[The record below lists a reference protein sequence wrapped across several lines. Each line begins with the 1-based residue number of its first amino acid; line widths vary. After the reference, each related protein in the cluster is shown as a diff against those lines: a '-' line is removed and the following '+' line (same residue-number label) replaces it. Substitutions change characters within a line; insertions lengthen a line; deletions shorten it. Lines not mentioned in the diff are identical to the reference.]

1 MPLSGIPFLEIISLA
16 LVFMWTMRLA
26 RSKGRNPWAWCGAA
40 LAPVLLTMATGN
52 GSWQLISMVP
62 MVALLFM
69 KAPRP
74 QRGPGPA
81 GITCPRCEADHPHG
95 RYYCTSCGWELTKAY
110 PAEGVIAEETPRIAT
125 LTESLETGGAGA
137 PPTEA
142 IGTASAHVE
151 STQTDEPP
159 VIESEAKPTVE
170 EEPLPLDVQP
180 EAPPAEEPPAEK
192 PAPVPVRPLAP
203 LVIPTAVSLTNRG
216 IERFNE
222 GKLQESID
230 QFTKALAM
238 DSNHA
243 EAWERRAE
251 AYTQLGRNDEADEDR
266 RRLAAINPA

>member
-1 MPLSGIPFLEIISLA
+1 
-16 LVFMWTMRLA
+16 
-26 RSKGRNPWAWCGAA
+26 
-40 LAPVLLTMATGN
+40 
-52 GSWQLISMVP
+52 
-62 MVALLFM
+62 
-69 KAPRP
+69 
-74 QRGPGPA
+74 
-81 GITCPRCEADHPHG
+81 
-95 RYYCTSCGWELTKAY
+95 LTKAY

-243 EAWERRAE
+243 EACERRAE

>member
-1 MPLSGIPFLEIISLA
+1 MPFSEIPFLEIISLA

-26 RSKGRNPWAWCGAA
+26 KAKGRNPWAWCGAA

-69 KAPRP
+69 KSPRP
-74 QRGPGPA
+74 ERGPGPA
-81 GITCPRCEADHPHG
+81 GIACPRCQADHPHG

-110 PAEGVIAEETPRIAT
+110 PADGALTEETARVAT

-142 IGTASAHVE
+142 IGTASAPVG
-151 STQTDEPP
+151 STQTDEAP
-159 VIESEAKPTVE
+159 VIELEAESTVE
-170 EEPLPLDVQP
+170 QEALPPDAQP
-180 EAPPAEEPPAEK
+180 EDPPVEE
-192 PAPVPVRPLAP
+192 PAPVPAPARPLAP

-216 IERFNE
+216 IERLNE
-222 GKLQESID
+222 GRIQESID

-238 DSNHA
+238 DPNYA

-251 AYTQLGRNDEADEDR
+251 AYTQLGRNDEAADDR

>member
-40 LAPVLLTMATGN
+40 LAPVLLTMATDN

-137 PPTEA
+137 PSTEA

-243 EAWERRAE
+243 EACERRAE

>member
-81 GITCPRCEADHPHG
+81 GVTCPRCEADHPHG

-110 PAEGVIAEETPRIAT
+110 PAEGAIAEETPRIAT

-142 IGTASAHVE
+142 IGTASAPVE

-159 VIESEAKPTVE
+159 VIESEAESTVE

-243 EAWERRAE
+243 EACERRAE

>member
-1 MPLSGIPFLEIISLA
+1 MPLSEIPFLEIISLA
-16 LVFMWTMRLA
+16 LVFIWTMRLA
-26 RSKGRNPWAWCGAA
+26 RTKGRNPWAWCGAA

-81 GITCPRCEADHPHG
+81 GITCPRCAADHPHG

-110 PAEGVIAEETPRIAT
+110 PAEGAIAEENSRVTT
-125 LTESLETGGAGA
+125 LTESLETGGVGA

-142 IGTASAHVE
+142 IGTASAPVG

-159 VIESEAKPTVE
+159 VIESQAESTVE
-170 EEPLPLDVQP
+170 EEPLAPDVQH
-180 EAPPAEEPPAEK
+180 EESPAEEPAPA
-192 PAPVPVRPLAP
+192 PVRPLAP
-203 LVIPTAVSLTNRG
+203 LVIPTAVGLTNRG
-216 IERFNE
+216 IERLDE
-222 GKLQESID
+222 GRVQESID

-238 DSNHA
+238 DPNHA

-251 AYTQLGRNDEADEDR
+251 AYTQLGRNDEAEEDR